1 MLSIASTIAPIFL
14 LIVLG
19 YGFKRAG
26 FPGDGFWRP
35 AEKLAYYVL
44 LPALIVRGLAST
56 DLALFPMTAI
66 ASIIIGIAVSMTLI
80 GLALRPLLGID
91 GPGFTS
97 VLQGTIRINSYLAFA
112 VAEALFGN
120 EGVVLCA
127 IFVAFMMPAVNVI
140 SIGALAAFT
149 GDGKPDWWKVP
160 AQIARNPIILACV
173 AGWIINTLAIPMPV
187 WTLDLLSILARAA
200 LPVALLCVG
209 AGLILA
215 FNRNDAIGLMLA
227 CGLKLLI
234 MPLMA
239 WGLVQ
244 AFGLTGVVVSVI
256 LLFAS
261 APAAPAAYVLAS
273 LLGGNAPL
281 MAAILTFQTAF
292 SAITIPIILSL
303 VASY

>member
-19 YGFKRAG
+19 YGFKRTG

-44 LPALIVRGLAST
+44 LPALIVRGLVAA
-56 DLALFPMTAI
+56 DLSGFPMTAI
-66 ASIIIGIAVSMTLI
+66 ASTILGIAVSMTALS
-80 GLALRPLLGID
+80 LALRPLLGID

-112 VAEALFGN
+112 VAEALFGD

-127 IFVAFMMPAVNVI
+127 IFVAIMMPAVNVI

-149 GDGKPDWWKVP
+149 GGGKPDWWKIPV
-160 AQIARNPIILACV
+160 QIARNPIILACI
-173 AGWIINTLAIPMPV
+173 AGWIINITAIPVPV
-187 WTLDLLSILARAA
+187 WTVDLLSILARAA
-200 LPVALLCVG
+200 LPLALLCIG

-215 FNRNDAIGLMLA
+215 FSRTDAIGLALA

-234 MPLMA
+234 MPLVA
-239 WGLVQ
+239 WTLVQ
-244 AFGLTGVVVSVI
+244 TFGLTGVVASVI
-256 LLFAS
+256 LLFAA

-273 LLGGNAPL
+273 LLVGNAPL
-281 MAAILTFQTAF
+281 MAAILTFQTTF

-303 VASY
+303 VAN